1 LSVFRL
7 TFATHLFEY
16 LSQLLPPI
24 FSIMRSKNRRF
35 FKTVIISSCIAFYG
49 LLTFTTFAWA
59 QNSPVRVGQIVPL
72 SGSLANVGKEISAVT
87 QAAFAE
93 HNANSKLTIE
103 LVTEDDGNV
112 PERSAAAVAALA
124 DRTIGLLSCFGTVG
138 CMAQMKAAEPL
149 KLPLL
154 GPIAGAAQL
163 RDKKAKFVF
172 PVRATAS
179 DELTRLIKFG
189 QAVGFKQLAV
199 AVQDDGFG
207 QGYLAALKPL
217 LENSEIQIKE
227 LVILNPKNP
236 GYDAVVAGLQKSPT
250 NATLLLV
257 NATHSVGILNA
268 LKTKQLFPFVL
279 NLPGQANAL
288 YATGLKDYKGGASF
302 STVTPS
308 PWETKLKIQ
317 KDYQAAMAAAKIE
330 KLSYLGFEAYIN
342 ARIAIEAIKQNKV
355 HTPATLIATLESSQ
369 FLISDWKWKH
379 ADPISTHFTDL
390 ALLRPDGTYKH

>member
-1 LSVFRL
+1 MLSNIRSLFKLFR
-7 TFATHLFEY
+7 
-16 LSQLLPPI
+16 
-24 FSIMRSKNRRF
+24 
-35 FKTVIISSCIAFYG
+35 VSSCISAYIVFCG
-49 LLTFTTFAWA
+49 LLSLTTFTWA
-59 QNSPVRVGQIVPL
+59 ESNPVRVGQIVPL
-72 SGSLANVGKEISAVT
+72 SGPLANVGKEISAVT
-87 QAAFAE
+87 RAAFAE
-93 HNANSKLTIE
+93 HNANSKLIIE

-112 PERSAAAVAALA
+112 PERSAAAVATLA
-124 DRTIGLLSCFGTVG
+124 DRTVGLLSCFGTVG
-138 CMAQMKAAEPL
+138 CMAQMKAAESL
-149 KLPLL
+149 KFPLL

-179 DELTRLIKFG
+179 DELTRLIKFS

-199 AVQDDGFG
+199 AAQDDGFG

-217 LENSEIQIKE
+217 LENSEVQIKE

-236 GYDAVVAGLQKSPT
+236 AYDAVVSGLQKSPT

-268 LKTKQLFPFVL
+268 LKAKEVFPFVL

-288 YATGLKDYKGGASF
+288 YATGLKGYKGGASF

-317 KDYQAAMAAAKIE
+317 RDYQAAMAAAKIE

-342 ARIAIEAIKQNKV
+342 ARIAIEAIKQNRV
-355 HTPATLIATLESSQ
+355 HTPASLMATLESSQ
-369 FLISDWKWKH
+369 ILISDWKWKH

-390 ALLRPDGTYKH
+390 SLLRADGTYKH